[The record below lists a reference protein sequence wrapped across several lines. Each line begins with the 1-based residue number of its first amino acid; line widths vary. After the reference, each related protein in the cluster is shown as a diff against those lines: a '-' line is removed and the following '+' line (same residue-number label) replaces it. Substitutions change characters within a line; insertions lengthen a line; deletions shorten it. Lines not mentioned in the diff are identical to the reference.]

1 MDSGLKTE
9 SFTDTSCHVFV
20 DSNHAFFYFLTF
32 EVFNVKNFDIF
43 GNWLPSSLNYTNRRL
58 LFRRSYFRHLLSVTT
73 CTTLQGVQLLFSYD

>member
-9 SFTDTSCHVFV
+9 SFTDRSCHVFV

-43 GNWLPSSLNYTNRRL
+43 GYWLPSTLNYMN
-58 LFRRSYFRHLLSVTT
+58 RRSYFRPLLSVTT